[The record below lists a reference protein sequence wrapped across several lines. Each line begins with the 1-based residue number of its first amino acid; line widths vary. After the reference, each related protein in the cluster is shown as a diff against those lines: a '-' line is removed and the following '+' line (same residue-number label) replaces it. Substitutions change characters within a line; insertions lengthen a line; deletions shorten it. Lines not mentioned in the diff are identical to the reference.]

1 MAKVDLALPLPH
13 PPPKSSVNF
22 RFPNVCDLF
31 HRLAFMHETAPGGIH
46 RDLAV

>member
-1 MAKVDLALPLPH
+1 MAKVDMDFHNPH
-13 PPPKSSVNF
+13 PPPKRSVNF
-22 RFPNVCDLF
+22 KFPNVCDLF